1 MVGTPKPYGFRCK
14 THRILSLMIGF
25 HVYNYLLFC
34 IIQIL
39 RYSNII
45 LLLCRWVSM
54 FASVTWS
61 RCSIDKFG
69 NKKIKILFFCSDVSC
84 IFERISWLLRNDK
97 NAIFFSI
104 KTAQKCLK
112 SAVLASCF

>member
-14 THRILSLMIGF
+14 THRILSLIIGF
-25 HVYNYLLFC
+25 CIYNYLLFC

-39 RYSNII
+39 HYSNII
-45 LLLCRWVSM
+45 LLLCRWVPM

-61 RCSIDKFG
+61 RCVIYKFG
-69 NKKIKILFFCSDVSC
+69 NKKNKILFFVRMFLAF
-84 IFERISWLLRNDK
+84 FERISWLLRNDK
-97 NAIFFSI
+97 NAIFFGI

-112 SAVLASCF
+112 PAVLASCF

>member
-1 MVGTPKPYGFRCK
+1 MVGTLKPYGFRCK
-14 THRILSLMIGF
+14 THRILSLIIGF
-25 HVYNYLLFC
+25 YIYNCLLFC

-39 RYSNII
+39 YYSNII
-45 LLLCRWVSM
+45 LLLCRWVPM

-61 RCSIDKFG
+61 RCIIYKFG
-69 NKKIKILFFCSDVSC
+69 NKKNKILFFVRMFLAFLKEYRGCSGM
-84 IFERISWLLRNDK
+84 IK
-97 NAIFFSI
+97 MQFFFGG

>member
-14 THRILSLMIGF
+14 THRILSLIIGF
-25 HVYNYLLFC
+25 CIYNCLLFC

-39 RYSNII
+39 HYSNII
-45 LLLCRWVSM
+45 LLLCWWVPM

-61 RCSIDKFG
+61 RCIIYKFG
-69 NKKIKILFFCSDVSC
+69 NKKNKILFFRSDVSC

-97 NAIFFSI
+97 NAIFFGG
-104 KTAQKCLK
+104 KTTPKCPK
-112 SAVLASCF
+112 STVLASGI

>member
-14 THRILSLMIGF
+14 THRVLSLIIGF
-25 HVYNYLLFC
+25 CIYNYLLFC

-39 RYSNII
+39 HYSNII
-45 LLLCRWVSM
+45 LLLCWWVPM

-61 RCSIDKFG
+61 RCIIDKSG
-69 NKKIKILFFCSDVSC
+69 NKKIKSYFFCSDVSC

-97 NAIFFSI
+97 NAIFFGI

-112 SAVLASCF
+112 PAVLAFCF